1 MDKLTSK
8 QKNNLI
14 RIIVAFII
22 FVALMIAEHTVIPED
37 FAHSIWMLL
46 IWLIPYF
53 IVGYDVVRKCL
64 IGISH
69 GQMFDESFLMTIAT
83 VGAFGCGEF
92 DEAVAVML
100 FYQIGEFFQSYAV
113 GKSRGAITDLMSIA
127 PDYANREGEDG
138 EVEVID
144 PDDIEA
150 GDILVIKPGEKIPA
164 DGTVLE
170 GTGLINTS
178 ALTGESMPREVKAGD
193 QIISGCIN
201 GDNLLRVRADKDYDD
216 STVMQI
222 LELVENASTRKSR
235 TENFITR
242 FARYYTPAVVLGA
255 VVLAFLPPLLS
266 GDFAGNFGVW
276 VLRACTFLVISCP
289 CALVISVPLAFFGGI
304 GAASNE
310 GVLVKGSNFLEMMA
324 HIDTLVSDKTG
335 TLTEGRFKVSEV
347 MPESGYTAD
356 DVVRYAAA
364 VESGSTHPIGA
375 AIAAACS
382 DPVPQSE
389 ITGEENHAGKGI
401 IANVSGAVTA
411 VGNMSFMEELGIR
424 PSSEHLSTFAAAT
437 SGIREAGTM
446 CYVARDGKYIGAI
459 AVSDMP
465 KPEAKKAVRDILA
478 EGVRRIIMLTG
489 DSRETARAVAEY
501 LGITDYAA
509 GLLPQDK
516 VEYFENLLA
525 ETGGED
531 SSRKIAFIGDGI
543 NDAPVLSR
551 ADVGIAMGSL
561 GSDAAIEAADVV
573 IMDDNLERIPAV
585 IRIARKTIGISR
597 ANIVFALLVK
607 FTCLILGALGI
618 ANMWAA
624 VFADVGVAIICI
636 LNSMRM
642 IVRRKKAEQAQPA
655 L

>member
-459 AVSDMP
+459 VVSDMP

-516 VEYFENLLA
+516 VEYFEKLLA

-607 FTCLILGALGI
+607 FACLILGALGI

-655 L
+655 

>member
-14 RIIVAFII
+14 RIVAAFII

-459 AVSDMP
+459 VVSDMP

-516 VEYFENLLA
+516 VEYFEKLLA

-655 L
+655 

>member
-266 GDFAGNFGVW
+266 GD
-276 VLRACTFLVISCP
+276 FLVISCP

-655 L
+655 

>member
-446 CYVARDGKYIGAI
+446 CYVARDCKYIGAI

-655 L
+655 